1 MNEIES
7 QISFKKIKNRK
18 TEPDQLC
25 FIDLT
30 RLGGGCQFKAFLFL
44 HKKDFHLNVL

>member
-25 FIDLT
+25 FIDLSH
-30 RLGGGCQFKAFLFL
+30 AVIFLWIAVTVFGRHYL
-44 HKKDFHLNVL
+44 KY